1 MAALSLTE
9 GDVLRLWRDPEAA
22 RQEIERYSS
31 VDAARYQDF
40 LAWVEDQAS
49 ILLGTQD
56 QVPPDLASDR
66 YLPGLA
72 PWSRMAIR
80 LRRGSR
86 L

>member
-1 MAALSLTE
+1 MAALSLTK

-22 RQEIERYSS
+22 CQEIERYSS

-49 ILLGTQD
+49 NLLGTQD

-66 YLPGLA
+66 YLHGLA
-72 PWSRMAIR
+72 PWSRMALR